1 MGEQSETTMV
11 KGGRG
16 VLRVRRLWRCGG
28 DGHRLGLSE
37 ASLGVGEAGVGL
49 LGAPAVSESSQ
60 GIYVFGSA
68 ASVAVVTHEHHP
80 EAPRGEVQT

>member
-1 MGEQSETTMV
+1 MWSTEATPRVSDMGEQSETTMV

-49 LGAPAVSESSQ
+49 LGAPAVSDELP
-60 GIYVFGSA
+60 GHLRIRVRGFG
-68 ASVAVVTHEHHP
+68 
-80 EAPRGEVQT
+80 RGRDA